1 MPTTKYNLG
10 IKKSIHSGMNA
21 VRKEKKKKEGK
32 KKEFSFREK
41 NLNNVKEAMN

>member
-1 MPTTKYNLG
+1 MTKYNLS
-10 IKKSIHSGMNA
+10 IKKSIHSGINA
-21 VRKEKKKKEGK
+21 VRKKKKKRMEKK